1 MRKDVIAQWREDI
14 VGKWWSELIGSDLL
28 MMERCTA
35 CDTRVLNLRSDGTAD
50 FDYVTPDPPDLSP
63 RPSPPFPER
72 WELSDDRVLSIWVP
86 IAPMPK
92 YGMSEWSR
100 EQTCYDVLSVTDL
113 SLALSN
119 RRFDGEEVIVLKRVN
134 WDEYVRRKHSQGPR

>member
-1 MRKDVIAQWREDI
+1 MK
-14 VGKWWSELIGSDLL
+14 
-28 MMERCTA
+28 
-35 CDTRVLNLRSDGTAD
+35 LRSDGTAD
-50 FDYVTPDPPDLSP
+50 YHFMTPNLPDLP
-63 RPSPPFPER
+63 PEPSPPFPER

-92 YGMSEWSR
+92 YDMPEWTQ
-100 EQTCYDVLSVTDL
+100 EQTCYDVLAVTDL

-134 WDEYVRRKHSQGPR
+134 WDEYVRRKAAEYSQALR